1 MAEILTSEKL
11 FSEIV
16 KAIDPSEEE
25 KPAYEFSNGRKF
37 VQPEPLYRSEE
48 QQG

>member
-1 MAEILTSEKL
+1 MADTTKL

-16 KAIDPSEEE
+16 HEIDPSEEE

-37 VQPEPLYRSEE
+37 IQPADPYAPNPE
-48 QQG
+48 